1 MKLLKGFP
9 VYLKT
14 LNPLQLKAT
23 TFDKGPL
30 LILAGAGSG
39 KTKVLTSRI
48 AHLVLKRNV
57 QPGSILAVTF
67 TNKAAQEIKE
77 RVEKLIGDKAK
88 DIWAGT
94 FHTIGLRIMRDEAKT
109 LGLKPNFTIYDE
121 EEQTLLVNFVMSE
134 LGISNKD
141 LPYKSVIWEINLA
154 KNNCLSPDEYVRH
167 GESEMRDIIIPI
179 YRAYQKKLTSM
190 NAVDFGDL
198 ICKPIQLLKSNPEI
212 LRKYQDKFAHILV
225 DEYQDTNKS
234 QYILTKL
241 LASGQMNLC
250 AVGDPDQSIYG
261 WRGASIEN
269 ILKFREDYPQ
279 AQTVKLEQNYRST
292 KSILA
297 AANSVIMNNEDR
309 IEKNLWT
316 QNNEGELVHFE
327 ECLNEYEEA
336 RFAVRQI
343 TKMVSSDASMKYK
356 DFTILYRTN
365 TQSRPFEE
373 LFFEEGIPYTI
384 VGGYRFFD
392 RREIKDTIAY
402 LKAIINPEDSLNF
415 LRIVNV
421 PPRGIGK
428 ATLGKVH
435 KLSAAHD
442 LTLYESFVKGR
453 KEGIF
458 ADSVNDFIG
467 TFEILRHEMAETALH
482 EFASR
487 VLDLTGYMDFWS
499 SKKTEEADI
508 RVKNLDSLI
517 AAIKNYETGHPKAA
531 LADYLNLVS
540 IMSDADQYEDKQ
552 NRVTLM
558 TMHSAKG
565 LEFPVVFIAG
575 MEEGLFP
582 HKRSIDE
589 ETIEE
594 ERRLCYVGMTRARR
608 LLFLLSAK
616 NRTTGKETSLQLPS
630 RFIAEIDPAFIK
642 KKELVPAGT
651 AKDHIESIRRLL
663 NPAQG

>member
-1 MKLLKGFP
+1 M
-9 VYLKT
+9 YLKT

-39 KTKVLTSRI
+39 KTKVLTSRM
-48 AHLVLKRNV
+48 AHLVLKRKVPAEN
-57 QPGSILAVTF
+57 ILAVTF

-77 RVEKLIGDKAK
+77 RVEKLIGERAEA
-88 DIWAGT
+88 IWAGT
-94 FHTIGLRIMRDEAKT
+94 FHTIGLRIMREEAKA
-109 LGLKPNFTIYDE
+109 LGLKPNFTIYDD
-121 EEQTLLVNFVMSE
+121 EEQLLLVNYVMSE
-134 LGISNKD
+134 LGIGGKD
-141 LPYKSVIWEINLA
+141 LPAKSVVWEINLA
-154 KNNCLSPDEYVRH
+154 KNSCLSPDEYGRY
-167 GESEMRDIIIPI
+167 GESDMRDVIIPV
-179 YRAYQKKLTSM
+179 YRAYQKKLTAM

-212 LRKYQDKFAHILV
+212 LKKYQDRFSHILV
-225 DEYQDTNKS
+225 DEYQDTNKA
-234 QYILTKL
+234 QYILTRM
-241 LASGQMNLC
+241 LACGQMNLC

-269 ILKFREDYPQ
+269 ILKFQEDYPQ
-279 AQTVKLEQNYRST
+279 AQIIKLEQNYRST
-292 KSILA
+292 RSILG

-316 QNNEGELVHFE
+316 ENSVGELVSFE

-343 TKMVSSDASMKYK
+343 TKMLSSDASMKYR

-428 ATLGKVH
+428 ATLEKVH
-435 KLSAAHD
+435 KMSAAHD
-442 LTLYESFVKGR
+442 LSLYEAFVKGR
-453 KEGIF
+453 KEGAF

-467 TFEILRHEMAETALH
+467 TFEILRHEMAGMPLH

-487 VLDLTGYMDFWS
+487 VLDLTGYMDFWA
-499 SKKTEEADI
+499 SKRTEEAEV

-517 AAIKNYETGHPKAA
+517 AAIKNYETGHPKAT
-531 LADYLNLVS
+531 LADYLNLVA

-582 HKRSIDE
+582 HKRSVDE
-589 ETIEE
+589 ETVEE

-616 NRTTGKETSLQLPS
+616 NRSTGKETSLQLPS

-651 AKDHIESIRRLL
+651 AKDHIESIRKML
-663 NPAQG
+663 NPAEG